1 MQFDAVTMGRN
12 TARTTR
18 VRRPITDEAKRGAI
32 RCANQYRSGSERVC
46 RLLARKVNYGPI
58 VTLFA
63 AAWEVDEI
71 IYCEDNDEFVQIG
84 GSC

>member
-1 MQFDAVTMGRN
+1 M
-12 TARTTR
+12 
-18 VRRPITDEAKRGAI
+18 RRSVVQSAAQINIAP
-32 RCANQYRSGSERVC
+32 GSERVC